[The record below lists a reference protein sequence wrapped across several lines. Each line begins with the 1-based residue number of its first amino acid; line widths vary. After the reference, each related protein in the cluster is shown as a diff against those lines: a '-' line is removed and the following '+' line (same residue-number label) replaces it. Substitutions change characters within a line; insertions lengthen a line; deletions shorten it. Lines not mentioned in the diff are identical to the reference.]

1 VDELKLKTGVCVSPK
16 IVGIM
21 LNSRGCSSR
30 EDSASLSSLM
40 KEKKF
45 TPENIEETVL
55 NTLRVHNKNLV

>member
-1 VDELKLKTGVCVSPK
+1 
-16 IVGIM
+16 VGIM